1 MARNRESVRNV
12 EKQSNPVRDT
22 KLSPESKISNGTNIV
37 PRLLLKYRDEII
49 PAMMERFGYKNKLQ
63 VPRILKIVVNMGVGE
78 GSGDIKIIEKAAE
91 ELSLITGQ
99 KPIITRAKKAI
110 ANFKIR
116 EGQPVGCK
124 VTLRRKRMFEFLDRL
139 INVALP
145 RIRDFRGLSIDSF
158 DQGNNYTL
166 GLSEQLTF
174 PEIDYDK
181 IQRPQGMNITIRTT
195 AKSREEAIEFLRLF
209 GMPFQR

>member
-1 MARNRESVRNV
+1 MTEKKESVRNV

-195 AKSREEAIEFLRLF
+195 AKSQEEAIEFLRLF